1 MANRIIRS
9 PLQFKELPPISA
21 SLYLLGHLLQHQ
33 EKQLIVSLKYLIR
46 ETNSLLL
53 DRLSDRLFMEWKR
66 DIRGL
71 H

>member
-46 ETNSLLL
+46 ET
-53 DRLSDRLFMEWKR
+53 
-66 DIRGL
+66 
-71 H
+71 